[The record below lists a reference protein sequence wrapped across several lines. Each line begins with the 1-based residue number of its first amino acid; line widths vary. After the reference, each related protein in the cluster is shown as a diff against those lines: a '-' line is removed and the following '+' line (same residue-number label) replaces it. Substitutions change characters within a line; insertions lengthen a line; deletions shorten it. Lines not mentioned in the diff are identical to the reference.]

1 MRFTASYF
9 GALAS
14 LALSLIS
21 AVNAED
27 KAVFAHYMVCGLSS
41 VEQAQTDV
49 RDAKALGVDAFAL
62 NVQNVVDS
70 WALSAIDYL
79 FQAAAE
85 NDFKLLFSF
94 DMAVLNEADPSS
106 FLPIFEQYAGND
118 TYYKHDG
125 KPFVTTFNG
134 GIMSNGGEWTRNLRS
149 SIEADGFTPY
159 FVSDFGLY
167 SSSDSSAAE
176 SLMGSLKTY
185 SAVDGVFSW
194 ETAWPAEQDGIVSI
208 LSSVTDKIGLDSAH
222 ATGKS
227 YLMPL
232 SSHQFKHIDGL
243 GNWYRRGELTL
254 PNRMTQ
260 ILDLEPEFVMLL
272 TWNDAG
278 ESHYI
283 GNVWNESISTSE
295 ATQKYVDDFDHS
307 AWQDVIAPFISA
319 YKNGAKTATDIV
331 PTNGNFTGAMW
342 YRPLLKDASCAGD
355 YLGKPIG
362 WENAQDTVNF
372 AVMLP
377 ADTEEGSVKINVY
390 SGDNLLE
397 SFDGKAGLNAQAVLG
412 MTTGKQRVELVNTD
426 GTVLGA
432 GLSAADVQ
440 ADADFCN
447 FNYHV
452 VHVV

>member
-1 MRFTASYF
+1 MRFSSYLAAFAGAS
-9 GALAS
+9 
-14 LALSLIS
+14 LSLIS
-21 AVNAED
+21 AVNAES
-27 KAVFAHYMVCGLSS
+27 KGVFAHYMVCGLSS

-49 RDAKALGVDAFAL
+49 RDAKNLGVDAFAL

-70 WALSAIDYL
+70 WATSAIEYL

-85 NDFKLLFSF
+85 NDFHLFFSF
-94 DMAVLNEADPSS
+94 DMAVLNEQDPGS
-106 FLPIFEQYAGND
+106 FLPIFEQYAAND

-134 GIMSNGGEWTRNLRS
+134 GIMSNGGDWTRKLRDG
-149 SIEADGFTPY
+149 IEADGFEPY
-159 FVSDFGLY
+159 FISDFGLY
-167 SSSDSSAAE
+167 SSESASASE
-176 SLMGSLKTY
+176 SLMGSLQTY

-194 ETAWPAEQDGIVSI
+194 ETAWPAQDDGIASI
-208 LSSVTDKIGLDSAH
+208 LSSVTDKVGLDAAH

-283 GNVWNESISTSE
+283 GNVWPESISTSD
-295 ATQKYVDDFDHS
+295 ATQKYVDKFDHS
-307 AWQDVIAPFISA
+307 GWQDIISPFIAA
-319 YKNGAKTATDIV
+319 YKNNAKTAADIV
-331 PTNGNFTGAMW
+331 PANGNFTGAMW
-342 YRPLLKDASCAGD
+342 YRPLLKDASCSGD
-355 YLGKPIG
+355 YLGKPVG

-372 AVMLP
+372 AIMLP
-377 ADTEEGSVKINVY
+377 ADTEGVKINVY
-390 SGDNLLE
+390 SNDQLLK

-412 MTTGKQRVELVNTD
+412 MTTGKQRVELVGAD
-426 GTVLGA
+426 GSVIGA
-432 GLSAADVQ
+432 GLSQEDVA

-452 VHVV
+452 VHVA

>member
-1 MRFTASYF
+1 MRSFTSCLI
-9 GALAS
+9 ALAS
-14 LALSLIS
+14 ASLVATAS
-21 AVNAED
+21 A

-41 VEQAQTDV
+41 VDQARADV

-62 NVQNVVDS
+62 NIQNVVDS
-70 WALSAIDYL
+70 WALDAIKYL
-79 FQAAAE
+79 FQAASE
-85 NDFKLLFSF
+85 NDFGLFFSF
-94 DMAVLNEADPSS
+94 DMAVLNEQDPGS
-106 FLPIFEQYAGND
+106 FLPVFEQYAVNEN
-118 TYYKHDG
+118 YYKFEN
-125 KPFVTTFNG
+125 KPFVSTFNG
-134 GIMSNGGEWTRNLRS
+134 GIMQNGGDWTRNLREGM
-149 SIEADGFTPY
+149 EADGVTPY

-167 SSSDSSAAE
+167 SSSSASASS
-176 SLMGSLKTY
+176 SIMGSLRTY

-194 ETAWPAEQDGIVSI
+194 ETAWPSQDDGIASI
-208 LSSVTDKIGLDSAH
+208 LSSVTDKVGLDAAH

-254 PNRMTQ
+254 PNRMKQ
-260 ILDLEPEFVMLL
+260 ILELGPEFVMLL

-295 ATQKYVDDFDHS
+295 ATQKYVDNYDHS
-307 AWQDVIAPFISA
+307 AWQDVIAPFIDA
-319 YKNGAKTATDIV
+319 YKNKDATDVSEIL
-331 PTNGNFTGAMW
+331 PLNNGNFTGAVW

-355 YLGKPIG
+355 YLGKPVG

-372 AVMLP
+372 AIVLP
-377 ADTEEGSVKINVY
+377 AETSGVKINVY
-390 SGDNLLE
+390 SGEQLLK
-397 SFDGKAGLNAQAVLG
+397 SFDGKAGLNAEAVLG
-412 MTTGKQRVELVNTD
+412 MTTGAQKVELVNAD
-426 GTVLGA
+426 GTVIGA
-432 GLSAADVQ
+432 GLSKEDVA

-452 VHVV
+452 VHVA